1 MRSVFFLPAC
11 VLACSALL
19 VPVAHAHE
27 GKVTHHHHTAAAK
40 PAPAPAPVAPAAT
53 GNRVGTV
60 YDLSVLPVFTG
71 KVVQFLPSTHGGING
86 FILDDGTQVLVSA
99 EQGHAFAG
107 LVKPGDT
114 VDIRGLKG
122 QTLPILR
129 AFLITSPRGRSMEDS
144 VISMPNHS
152 TEMLAGPDLVLH
164 GPVWMPLYNMNGK
177 LMGAVLKDHS
187 VLYLTPPEATRFAN
201 LLKPGQTVYAVGSGS
216 NGGLGTAID
225 VREIGPSLEALTP
238 VAVNQPPPPGP
249 AAGSAAYDI
258 IPGSDAHE

>member
-1 MRSVFFLPAC
+1 MRPVFFLPAC
-11 VLACSALL
+11 VLACSAFLA
-19 VPVAHAHE
+19 PVADAHE
-27 GKVTHHHHTAAAK
+27 SKAAHHHHHAAAAK
-40 PAPAPAPVAPAAT
+40 PAPVPAPAAPAT
-53 GNRVGTV
+53 AESRVGTI

-86 FILDDGTQVLVSA
+86 FILEDGTQVLVSA

-129 AFLITSPRGRSMEDS
+129 AFLITSPRGRSLEDS

-164 GPVWMPLYNMNGK
+164 GPVWMPLYGMNGK
-177 LMGAVLKDHS
+177 PMGAVLQDHS
-187 VLYLTPPEATRFAN
+187 VLYLTPREATRFAD

-238 VAVNQPPPPGP
+238 VAINQPPPPGP

-258 IPGSDAHE
+258 IPGSDAH